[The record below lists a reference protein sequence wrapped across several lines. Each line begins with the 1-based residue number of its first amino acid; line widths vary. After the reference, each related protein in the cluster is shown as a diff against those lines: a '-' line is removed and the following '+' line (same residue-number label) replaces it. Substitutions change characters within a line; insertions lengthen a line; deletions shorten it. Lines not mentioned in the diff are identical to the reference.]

1 MMFGACTG
9 DGGEDGDKPTG
20 PSLNTENPR
29 WPTLN
34 RDTKSFKRF
43 QIISKVY
50 PEPQNNKQKKSM
62 CRMLFSEMRW

>member
-1 MMFGACTG
+1 MFGAYTG

-20 PSLNTENPR
+20 PSLNTENPQ

-50 PEPQNNKQKKSM
+50 PEP
-62 CRMLFSEMRW
+62 